1 MVFGVFYLNPCLSVE
16 RVLFHNRNIQQSWRR
31 QAILFEKVSVSLAV
45 KNHKQEKP
53 PALPK
58 PCPPWGFQ
66 IWWRSMMG
74 QECKT
79 NREINKK
86 SPQKPA
92 EREHSVQT
100 TSCMKGQRK
109 KFIIKVKNT
118 ATFRQEFTL
127 SMNRCLSFNSKHLL
141 NKFQKVYNEAPVI
154 IMF

>member
-1 MVFGVFYLNPCLSVE
+1 ME
-16 RVLFHNRNIQQSWRR
+16 
-31 QAILFEKVSVSLAV
+31 
-45 KNHKQEKP
+45 
-53 PALPK
+53 
-58 PCPPWGFQ
+58 
-66 IWWRSMMG
+66 

-79 NREINKK
+79 NREADKK
-86 SPQKPA
+86 SPQKPV

-109 KFIIKVKNT
+109 KFIILVRNT

-127 SMNRCLSFNSKHLL
+127 SMNRRLSFNSKHLL